1 MLHTS
6 FYKTGITSIQKLG
19 KTVLKRKS
27 TENNSDAKAPN
38 TISANEIQ
46 QCIKNYTMTEAEL
59 VQGKQG
65 DSIFEKAMQS
75 TYQQTKK

>member
-19 KTVLKRKS
+19 KPVLKRKS

-38 TISANEIQ
+38 KISANEIR

-59 VQGKQG
+59 VQGIQG
-65 DSIFEKAMQS
+65 DSIFEKAM
-75 TYQQTKK
+75 

>member
-27 TENNSDAKAPN
+27 TENEF
-38 TISANEIQ
+38 INEI
-46 QCIKNYTMTEAEL
+46 IKGFFLN
-59 VQGKQG
+59 K
-65 DSIFEKAMQS
+65 KAGI
-75 TYQQTKK
+75 KKYKYH